1 MAPSSCG
8 SSAAVDESVL
18 AGDACGTVA
27 SAIGIAAAVRRRRR
41 VVRCARVQV
50 SDHEAAWLTLAEPAR
65 EAVGYGRTDALVE
78 GVPKSVTKSV
88 GVSRELRRGYRLRQ
102 PPHRTPT
109 PPLKPRQ
116 SLHSNSERQSNLIA
130 EHDGAR
136 SVRKFVHYA

>member
-1 MAPSSCG
+1 M
-8 SSAAVDESVL
+8 
-18 AGDACGTVA
+18 
-27 SAIGIAAAVRRRRR
+27 
-41 VVRCARVQV
+41 RCARVEV
-50 SDHEAAWLTLAEPAR
+50 SEHEAAWLTPAR

-78 GVPKSVTKSV
+78 GVPKSVGV
-88 GVSRELRRGYRLRQ
+88 GRGYRIRQ